1 VRVPAPDE
9 HRLIPPAARTTH
21 GILSAA
27 CDAIRYIAISR
38 DRRRI
43 FIARGAEQADTWMAQ
58 LE

>member
-21 GILSAA
+21 EISAA
-27 CDAIRYIAISR
+27 RDAIRYIAISR